1 MSRLGTKLTERDLTL
16 LAAIGE
22 LRILTTAQVH
32 RLLFSSEQTA
42 LRRLRRLEAA
52 GFVRCLRTGAVPHR
66 LVTLTPRGAAAADRS
81 ANGIGAYSAMF
92 LEHLLGANDF
102 WIALAKACAASDTEL
117 TGFLTDIAVA
127 GGRPGVQP
135 KRVLS
140 EALGVS
146 GAHVPDGAFGLR
158 RGDRSALF
166 FFELDRGTEVIGNRA
181 RGLGRILTSYLQALT
196 TQGYRTLAGPLG
208 ITGSLRGFRVLIVTS
223 SEARLSN
230 IRRLWGAVA
239 REQSE
244 SRFIWLAPS
253 SVLANGNILRARWLS
268 LDPADTRTYAVGG
281 E

>member
-1 MSRLGTKLTERDLTL
+1 MTRPGARLTERDLTL
-16 LAAIGE
+16 LTAIGE
-22 LRILTTAQVH
+22 LRVLTTAQVH

-42 LRRLRRLEAA
+42 LRRLRRLEAG
-52 GFVRCLRTGAVPHR
+52 GFVRCLRASAVPHR
-66 LVTLTPRGAAAADRS
+66 LVTLTPRGAAAAGCS
-81 ANGIGAYSAMF
+81 ANGNGGYSAMF

-102 WIALAKACAASDTEL
+102 WIALAQACTKSDTEL

-181 RGLGRILTSYLQALT
+181 RGLGRIITSYLQALT
-196 TQGYRTLAGPLG
+196 SQGYRKLAGPLG

-223 SEARLSN
+223 SETRVGN
-230 IRRLWGAVA
+230 VRRLWGAAA
-239 REQSE
+239 RERSL
-244 SRFIWLAPS
+244 SRFIWLTPS
-253 SVLANGNILRARWLS
+253 TVLSNGDILRARWLS
-268 LDPADTRTYAVGG
+268 LDPADTRTYAIGG